1 MVEQSAPVIL
11 HYREIL
17 EEVLFKERELMLWWL
32 ALLRKQY
39 HLVLD
44 PIFILQFS
52 QMLGQFVLGLNM
64 NYSIFNNA
72 L

>member
-32 ALLRKQY
+32 ALLPKQY

-44 PIFILQFS
+44 PIFILQFL
-52 QMLGQFVLGLNM
+52 QM
-64 NYSIFNNA
+64 
-72 L
+72 

>member
-1 MVEQSAPVIL
+1 MVEHSAPVIF

-17 EEVLFKERELMLWWL
+17 EADLFKERELMLWWL
-32 ALLRKQY
+32 ALLPKQY

-44 PIFILQFS
+44 PIFILQFL
-52 QMLGQFVLGLNM
+52 QMLGPFVPGLNM
-64 NYSIFNNA
+64 NSSIFSNA